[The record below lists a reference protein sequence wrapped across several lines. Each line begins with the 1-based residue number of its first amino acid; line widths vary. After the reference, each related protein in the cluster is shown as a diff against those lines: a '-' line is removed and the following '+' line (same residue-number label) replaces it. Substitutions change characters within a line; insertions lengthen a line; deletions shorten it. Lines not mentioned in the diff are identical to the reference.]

1 MSVIDKD
8 GLVKDN
14 ELLVVYMPQS
24 NKAMVYRVI
33 SRQNKSFERLDYGT
47 LPTTAGDVLNTL
59 DGGTTS
65 VGTSGE
71 LPPRTYTTGK
81 KFPMTGCWDEND
93 MWFVPYTWN
102 DRIFHVKT
110 KITPGFARVGIQIPV
125 GVNQSRFQKE
135 RVVGGVDQSK
145 GFGYNFGEI
154 ETVHFPEI
162 HYGYTFAND
171 TSVTIRTGVRFLY
184 GEYVVKIPNSASL
197 LFDVLS
203 RNYPAHWVGLP
214 VSTAD
219 ASITQGLKKTWGFDG
234 FTVYPNQFRDQAIA
248 EYTAIL
254 GSPDVSGK
262 GVLM

>member
-1 MSVIDKD
+1 MSVIDKN

-33 SRQNKSFERLDYGT
+33 SRQNKSFERLDYGSI
-47 LPTTAGDVLNTL
+47 PTTAAQVLNTY
-59 DGGTTS
+59 DGTTHT
-65 VGTSGE
+65 VGVAGE
-71 LPPRTYTTGK
+71 LPPRSYTAGTQFAK
-81 KFPMTGCWDEND
+81 SGCWDETD

-102 DRIFHVKT
+102 DRIYHVRMQT
-110 KITPGFARVGIQIPV
+110 SPGFVRVGLQIPK

-135 RVVGGVDQSK
+135 RVVGGVDTTQ

-162 HYGYTFAND
+162 HYGYTFGND
-171 TSVTIRTGVRFLY
+171 TNLHLKTGVRFIY
-184 GEYVVKIPNSASL
+184 GEYVVKIPNSAAL
-197 LFDVLS
+197 IADVLS
-203 RNYPAHWVGLP
+203 RSYPAHWVGLP

-234 FTVYPNQFRDQAIA
+234 FTVYPNQFREQATK
-248 EYTAIL
+248 EYGAIL
-254 GSPDVSGK
+254 ASADVSGK